1 MGQAGHC
8 GWGFMGAANLTQA
21 ASSGHKEP
29 AGCWLAAPAAPRPEQ
44 KLQAG
49 VKQTLARA
57 SWGRSAFC
65 PGPGD
70 EAAHRV
76 PPPPTA
82 RSPRPA
88 RSLLGQSCQA
98 CLFVWWLF
106 TAALERAWQHLG
118 RGWRGSVGAQPEFPS
133 REGVRGIL
141 NGKQD
146 PESSDQPSSDYSP
159 LAPPRLPPTSRFA

>member
-76 PPPPTA
+76 PPPPHRAQPAPRPLTVGA
-82 RSPRPA
+82 KLPGLSICLVVVYGSPRA
-88 RSLLGQSCQA
+88 RL
-98 CLFVWWLF
+98 
-106 TAALERAWQHLG
+106 AASGEGVAG
-118 RGWRGSVGAQPEFPS
+118 VGGGAARISFQGG
-133 REGVRGIL
+133 REGHSQR
-141 NGKQD
+141 KTR
-146 PESSDQPSSDYSP
+146 
-159 LAPPRLPPTSRFA
+159 PREQ